1 MEEKQIPEMIELNP
15 ELSEE
20 ERQEEAEEAAW
31 DAVAIRLMLEA
42 EAEAKRL
49 KTHSKEVI
57 DIGQGCP

>member
-1 MEEKQIPEMIELNP
+1 MEERQIPEMIELNP

-20 ERQEEAEEAAW
+20 ERQEEAAW

>member
-1 MEEKQIPEMIELNP
+1 MEENQMIELNP

-31 DAVAIRLMLEA
+31 DAVAIRLMLKA

-49 KTHSKEVI
+49 KTLRKEVM
-57 DIGQGCP
+57 DSGQDCP

>member
-1 MEEKQIPEMIELNP
+1 MEEKQMPEMIELNP

-31 DAVAIRLMLEA
+31 DAVAIPLMLKA

-49 KTHSKEVI
+49 KTHCKEVI
-57 DIGQGCP
+57 DSGQGCP

>member
-1 MEEKQIPEMIELNP
+1 MEEKQMLEMIELNP

-31 DAVAIRLMLEA
+31 DAVAIRLMLKA

-49 KTHSKEVI
+49 KTLCKEVI
-57 DIGQGCP
+57 DSGQGCP